1 MNKRKAI
8 GHTGQIYSWRSRVGR
23 HLISFIYIL
32 YTLIAFSVMGVTIMN
47 SLKEKGD
54 LAENLF
60 SLPKKIVFNSYRVL
74 FEKNSIGLAFFNST
88 VLTVCGTALCV
99 FLAAMVAYGI
109 SRYKFKGS
117 GILTGYFMVGMMVP
131 MQVSVLPLFLM
142 MQKMGL
148 LNTRIGMI
156 LLYGANFSLSM
167 YVFAKF
173 FRTIPVSLEEA
184 ARLDGASDFRIFLQI
199 ILPICR
205 PVIFTMALI
214 TAVGYWNDFYMPMVL
229 LSKKSK
235 QTLTLMIYTYL
246 NEFVRKMDV
255 SFAAVVLTLLPVI
268 ILYCIFSKQMVQGIT
283 GGAVKE

>member
-1 MNKRKAI
+1 MKEMKTK
-8 GHTGQIYSWRSRVGR
+8 GSSGQIYSKGNQVSRL
-23 HLISFIYIL
+23 LISAIYIV
-32 YTLIAFSVMGVTIMN
+32 YTMIAFFVLGVTFMN

-54 LAENLF
+54 LATNLF
-60 SLPKKIVFNSYRVL
+60 SLPKKIVFNSYHVL
-74 FEKNSIGLAFFNST
+74 FEKNNIGQAFINSIIITFG
-88 VLTVCGTALCV
+88 GTALCI
-99 FLAAMVAYGI
+99 FMAAMVAYGI
-109 SRYKFKGS
+109 SRYDFKGRGFLS
-117 GILTGYFMVGMMVP
+117 GYFLIGMMVP
-131 MQVSVLPLFLM
+131 MQVTVLPLFLI
-142 MQKMGL
+142 MQKLGL
-148 LNTRIGMI
+148 LNTRLGMI
-156 LLYGANFSLSM
+156 LLYGSSISFSM

-173 FRTIPVSLEEA
+173 FRTIPMALEEA
-184 ARLDGASDFRIFLQI
+184 ARIDGASDFKIFIQI

-229 LSKKSK
+229 LSKKST

-268 ILYCIFSKQMVQGIT
+268 LLYCIFSKQMVQGIT